1 MSTPTVM
8 VLQLFIILSYLYI
21 VCAYSYRLIKYVRMP
36 VHLRWEIYPV
46 PHEKGSKYGGS
57 YLEELEWW
65 KKTRKKNTIKDIF
78 YIIKDYL
85 FFIQYYAR
93 NRKYWSTL
101 YPWHVSFYLIVA
113 FHVFIAFGA
122 LGLIF
127 GLNVSTAASANALGQ
142 ALYYIAMGCGIV
154 GFIIGCLA
162 SIGMLVSRATDADLK
177 KFANPR
183 LYFSYIFYFA
193 VFLSGL
199 VVWIFYDPT
208 FADYR
213 EFYKSVATLHNINLA
228 APLIVHAVLFALFL
242 VYMTF
247 TKASHYVT
255 KFVIFFATRWNDIP
269 NRRGSKME
277 QKIQERLG
285 HAVSWSA
292 PHIQTGEKWSEVA
305 VESPFSNK
313 KDNAK

>member
-1 MSTPTVM
+1 MSTPG
-8 VLQLFIILSYLYI
+8 VLALQIFIIASYLYI
-21 VCAYSYRLIKYVRMP
+21 VCAYSYRLIKYIRMP

-57 YLEELEWW
+57 YFEELEWW
-65 KKTRKKNTIKDIF
+65 KKTERKSTLKDIV
-78 YIIKDYL
+78 YMIKDY
-85 FFIQYYAR
+85 FFFVQYFSR
-93 NRKYWSTL
+93 NRKYWFVL

-113 FHVFIAFGA
+113 FHVLIAFSA
-122 LGLIF
+122 LGLIL
-127 GLNVSTAASANALGQ
+127 GLTVSADSIDVLGKV
-142 ALYYIAMGCGIV
+142 LYYMALVTGIS
-154 GFIIGCLA
+154 GFILGCLG
-162 SIGMLVSRATDADLK
+162 SIGMLISRLTDADLK

-199 VVWIFYDPT
+199 IVWIVYDPT

-213 EFYKSVATLHNINLA
+213 EFYKSVATFHDINLA
-228 APLIVHAVLFALFL
+228 PSLVIHAVLFALFL

-255 KFVIFFATRWNDIP
+255 KIVIFFATRWNDVP

-277 QKIQERLG
+277 QKIQERLD

-292 PHIQTGEKWSEVA
+292 PHIQTGKKWSEVA
-305 VESPFSNK
+305 VEPPSSDK
-313 KDNAK
+313 KDKAK